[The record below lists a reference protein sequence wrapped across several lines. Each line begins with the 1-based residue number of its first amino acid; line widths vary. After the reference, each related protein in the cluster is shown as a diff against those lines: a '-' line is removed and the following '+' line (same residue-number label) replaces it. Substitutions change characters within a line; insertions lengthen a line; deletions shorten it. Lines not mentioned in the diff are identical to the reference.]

1 MFLLHSNY
9 EIGFKH
15 LEGKTCRGKT
25 VPQKSRTVSSD
36 FKKKS
41 CGNLKLHKIRK
52 SKCSGNLKSQ
62 SI

>member
-25 VPQKSRTVSSD
+25 IPQKSRNFLAT
-36 FKKKS
+36 
-41 CGNLKLHKIRK
+41 LKEKVVGI
-52 SKCSGNLKSQ
+52 
-62 SI
+62 